1 MYHAFAC
8 GVGIIRSHI
17 HSDKCPLLLPDGTS
31 LKQKIQLF
39 TTLAFLITIYFEV
52 NSCIKGHDIYIM
64 ENILRGLWFLFILK
78 SSH

>member
-8 GVGIIRSHI
+8 GVGIIGSCV
-17 HSDKCPLLLPDGTS
+17 HSDKCPLLLPDGVS

-52 NSCIKGHDIYIM
+52 NSLHYGEHSSGSLVFIY
-64 ENILRGLWFLFILK
+64 
-78 SSH
+78 S